1 MVDKSIMSLIPT
13 LPLGNPLDKVTF
25 ELNTSADVAA
35 NGASQSIIGFD
46 DGVYQITTAS
56 YPNDTGPI

>member
-1 MVDKSIMSLIPT
+1 MSLIPT